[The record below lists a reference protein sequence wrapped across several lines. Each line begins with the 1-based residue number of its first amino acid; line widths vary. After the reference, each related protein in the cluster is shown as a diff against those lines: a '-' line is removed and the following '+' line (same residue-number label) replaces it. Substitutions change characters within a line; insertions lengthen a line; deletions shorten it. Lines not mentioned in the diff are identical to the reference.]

1 MKRDNRM
8 SKLMDDDW
16 IWPEFPWIG
25 AQGSLHDLRDAD
37 QPGQRSRLWDLK
49 STSKAGLHR
58 LRQATGA
65 EGKAPQG
72 RFYAR
77 RPR

>member
-49 STSKAGLHR
+49 STSKAACIAYDKQPEPKERPRKVG
-58 LRQATGA
+58 
-65 EGKAPQG
+65 
-72 RFYAR
+72 FYAR